1 MKNYILLSLNT
12 NVDTTNWHYGKSMLE
27 LMGATD
33 ERLMPQFISHN
44 GDRIN
49 NAFDNVDSCKDH
61 WATIGQLRS
70 NGSMV
75 QWFNGSMVQCLSFQ
89 SSLRGNENMPLNIP
103 EQLTILGDMGPS

>member
-1 MKNYILLSLNT
+1 
-12 NVDTTNWHYGKSMLE
+12 MLE

-75 QWFNGSMVQCLSFQ
+75 QCLSFQ